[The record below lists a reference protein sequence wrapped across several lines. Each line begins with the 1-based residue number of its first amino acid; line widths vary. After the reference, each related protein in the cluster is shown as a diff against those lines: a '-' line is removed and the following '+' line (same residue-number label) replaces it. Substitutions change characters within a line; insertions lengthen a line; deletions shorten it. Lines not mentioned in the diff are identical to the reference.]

1 MGSEIVKIV
10 KGKLP
15 KKRAGQ
21 KPERPTADGHPM
33 QRLESNSLLD
43 EEI

>member
-21 KPERPTADGHPM
+21 KPERPMADGPPM
-33 QRLESNSLLD
+33 KRLGSDSLLD